1 MSDLQPHSCLARVQV
16 WWELPPAT
24 VGAWATTL
32 QQTCK
37 QTIKHGLH
45 VCCVPVSVPAQQV
58 EHRHGAGRAAAAAP
72 HLTLLGARQ
81 LLNKHHDHWRLS
93 ML

>member
-1 MSDLQPHSCLARVQV
+1 MSNLQPHSCLARVQVRWELYCTVLYCTVASTLHPHSCLARVQV

-37 QTIKHGLH
+37 KTIKHDH
-45 VCCVPVSVPAQQV
+45 SSCQPSFPKFSQFK
-58 EHRHGAGRAAAAAP
+58 
-72 HLTLLGARQ
+72 HLFP
-81 LLNKHHDHWRLS
+81 
-93 ML
+93 MLTYI

>member
-45 VCCVPVSVPAQQV
+45 VCLSAVCLYPCPPS
-58 EHRHGAGRAAAAAP
+58 
-72 HLTLLGARQ
+72 
-81 LLNKHHDHWRLS
+81 RLS
-93 ML
+93 TATALAELLQPPPISPSSGPDSF